1 MLPVAVPPQ
10 PAPAPAPA
18 LPAALRR
25 AWAAALGEARRK
37 GLQPRLPE
45 GLPRAE
51 AWPEQHP
58 QRWVVAG
65 LQAAGRGRAGER
77 AWAEA
82 VKALHRDL
90 WSLPLGSARVERLE
104 VLGDLLTAQGL
115 PATDYRDE
123 ALRLRI
129 EAGQGADPAL
139 EAAALEALKD
149 HWGGWLEPPRRGPTL
164 DWAEHLAG
172 LWARRPV
179 QDLVDAMAPAFQPH
193 APKLW
198 DFLGRNGPARLREQ
212 LRDLLAALDA
222 GTLFGRLG
230 VRSLADWMGP
240 LREGPWAE
248 AVAGLWSRLQALDRS
263 RLPLRDRLTLAQAA
277 GDAEAVREFLRE
289 GLTGSDGNL
298 RRTCLEVLLRAPQAE
313 LLELA
318 EAQILALPAEDP
330 LVKAW
335 ATERPKVPGT
345 VPERIEPENLGWPA
359 LDAERRKAWDQAL
372 EDLEEG
378 RRGPLEAFL
387 ASERD
392 LALRAPEAPSPD
404 LLEALLYGLVSGAL
418 REGDWEGALSHLA
431 ALEPLRRRL
440 QPPHPKVEAG
450 FRECQQTA
458 DRSARL
464 GALLGPAAEP

>member
-25 AWAAALGEARRK
+25 AWAQALGEAHRK

-51 AWPEQHP
+51 AWPEHHP
-58 QRWVVAG
+58 QRWMVAG

-82 VKALHRDL
+82 TKALHHDL
-90 WSLPLGSARVERLE
+90 RLLPRGSARAERLE

-115 PATDYRDE
+115 PATAYRDE

-149 HWGGWLEPPRRGPTL
+149 HWGGWLEPPRRDPAL
-164 DWAEHLAG
+164 AWAERLAG
-172 LWARRPV
+172 LWARRPAP
-179 QDLVDAMAPAFQPH
+179 DLTEAMVPAFQPH

-198 DFLGRNGPARLREQ
+198 DFVGRNGPSRLREQ

-222 GTLFGRLG
+222 GTLLGRLG
-230 VRSLADWMGP
+230 VRPLAGWMGP

-248 AVAGLWSRLQALDRS
+248 AVAGLWSRLQALDRE

-277 GDAEAVREFLRE
+277 GDADAVRELLRE
-289 GLTGSDGNL
+289 GLASADERL
-298 RRTCLEVLLRAPQAE
+298 RRTCLETLIRTPQAE

-318 EAQILALPAEDP
+318 EAQILALPPEDP

-335 ATERPKVPGT
+335 ATERPRAPGT
-345 VPERIEPENLGWPA
+345 APERVEPENLGWPA
-359 LDAERRKAWDQAL
+359 LDAERRKDWDQAL

-387 ASERD
+387 TQERVE
-392 LALRAPEAPSPD
+392 ALRAPEAPSPD
-404 LLEALLYGLVSGAL
+404 LVEALIYGLVGGAL
-418 REGDWEGALSHLA
+418 RERDWEGALSHLA

-440 QPPHPKVEAG
+440 SSPSAKVEDQMVELQRLA
-450 FRECQQTA
+450 E
-458 DRSARL
+458 RSARL
-464 GALLGPAAEP
+464 MALLGPAAEP

>member
-10 PAPAPAPA
+10 PAPAPAPT

-25 AWAAALGEARRK
+25 AWAQALGEAHRK

-45 GLPRAE
+45 GLPKAE
-51 AWPEQHP
+51 AWPEAHP

-65 LQAAGRGRAGER
+65 LQAAGRGRTGER
-77 AWAEA
+77 AWSEA
-82 VKALHRDL
+82 VRTLHRGL
-90 WSLPLGSARVERLE
+90 RSLPPGSARVERLE
-104 VLGDLLTAQGL
+104 ALGDLLTAQGL
-115 PATDYRDE
+115 PATAYRDE

-129 EAGQGADPAL
+129 EGGQGADPTL

-149 HWGGWLEPPRRGPTL
+149 HWGGWLEPPRRDPTL
-164 DWAEHLAG
+164 AWAEHLAG
-172 LWARRPV
+172 LWARRPAP
-179 QDLVDAMAPAFQPH
+179 DLAEAMAPAFQSH

-198 DFLGRNGPARLREQ
+198 DFVGRNGPPRLREQ
-212 LRDLLAALDA
+212 LRDLLGALDA
-222 GTLFGRLG
+222 GTLLGRIG
-230 VRSLADWMGP
+230 VRPLADWMGP

-248 AVAGLWSRLQALDRS
+248 AVADLGSRLLALDRE

-277 GDAEAVREFLRE
+277 GKDEAVREGLRE
-289 GLTGSDGNL
+289 GLGSADERL
-298 RRTCLEVLLRAPQAE
+298 RRTCLETLLRAPQTE

-318 EAQILALPAEDP
+318 EAQILALPPDDP

-335 ATERPKVPGT
+335 ATERPRQPQT
-345 VPERIEPENLGWPA
+345 APECPEPESVGWPA

-387 ASERD
+387 NQERVE
-392 LALRAPEAPSPD
+392 ALRAPEAPSPD
-404 LLEALLYGLVSGAL
+404 LLEALLFGLVGGAL
-418 REGDWEGALSHLA
+418 RERDWEGALSHLA

-440 QPPHPKVEAG
+440 RPPSPKVEGQMAELQ
-450 FRECQQTA
+450 RMAE
-458 DRSARL
+458 RSARL
-464 GALLGPAAEP
+464 MALLGPAGEP